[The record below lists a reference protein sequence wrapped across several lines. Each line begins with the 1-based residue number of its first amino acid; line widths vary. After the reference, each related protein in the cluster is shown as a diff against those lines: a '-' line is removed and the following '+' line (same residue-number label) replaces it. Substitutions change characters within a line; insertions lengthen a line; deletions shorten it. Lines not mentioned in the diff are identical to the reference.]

1 MNMEMGTNETIS
13 DCSRGMM
20 SDEDIILQL
29 EASMTPGMKHLA
41 EEVPWFYRTMPGRT
55 GNFLGHA
62 IPASFFLGFSVFI
75 LLLSLKR
82 ARALGQQSFS
92 QVHIPERDPLV
103 LRRVG
108 IGGMIVTVIGLIV
121 EMSGSYAAFGNPF
134 GQLAHETLYFSFFL
148 VSLCAFL
155 ETKGRLPPDTH
166 RAALIMAF
174 VSSYLMW
181 HSHGTMKKLMAD
193 QIMHILLS
201 YINLSNAAIVAYSM
215 RFTDSTMA
223 YIGGYAMLVLQSFWL
238 FTAGLYESCFNLPM
252 HEIATYLAVESLLVF
267 MVIVVVFAMFGPE
280 QSLQDNP
287 SYRGNFAPLKLHG
300 DDDHD
305 DEPYDRP

>member
-1 MNMEMGTNETIS
+1 MSNIGMSGMGGT
-13 DCSRGMM
+13 M
-20 SDEDIILQL
+20 SDEAIIAQL
-29 EASMTPGMKHLA
+29 EADMTPEMKHWA

-55 GNFLGHA
+55 GNFVGHA

-92 QVHIPERDPLV
+92 QVHIPECNPLV
-103 LRRVG
+103 LGRLG
-108 IGGMIVTVIGLIV
+108 IGGMIVTVIGITE
-121 EMSGSYAAFGNPF
+121 EMSSAYLAFGNPLQ
-134 GQLAHETLYFSFFL
+134 QLAHLTLYFSFFL
-148 VSLCAFL
+148 VCLCAFL

-223 YIGGYAMLVLQSFWL
+223 FIGGYALLVLQSFWL

-280 QSLQDNP
+280 QSMQDNP
-287 SYRGNFAPLKLHG
+287 SYRGDFAPLRVR
-300 DDDHD
+300 DDDPD
-305 DEPYDRP
+305 DHELYDVS